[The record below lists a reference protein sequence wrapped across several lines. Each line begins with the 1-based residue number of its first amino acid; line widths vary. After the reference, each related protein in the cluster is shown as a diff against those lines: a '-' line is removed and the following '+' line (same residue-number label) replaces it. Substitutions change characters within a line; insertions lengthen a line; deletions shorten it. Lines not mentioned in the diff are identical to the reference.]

1 VGRLN
6 RLLANFGLPEQTW
19 CCERCAAAAL
29 AAHSVE
35 IKHTLHPG
43 EPHTDLP
50 ELESPSHRSEH
61 GLVSEGA

>member
-6 RLLANFGLPEQTW
+6 RLLATFGLPQQAW

-35 IKHTLHPG
+35 IKHRLHAG

-50 ELESPSHRSEH
+50 EFDHPAGERLMERPAE
-61 GLVSEGA
+61 A

>member
-6 RLLANFGLPEQTW
+6 RLLASFGLPEQTW

-35 IKHTLHPG
+35 IKHRLHAG

-50 ELESPSHRSEH
+50 EFDRPAHEQHMERATES
-61 GLVSEGA
+61 A

>member
-1 VGRLN
+1 MGRLN
-6 RLLANFGLPEQTW
+6 RLLATFGLPEQTW

-35 IKHTLHPG
+35 IKHKLHAG

-50 ELESPSHRSEH
+50 EFDLPARETTRAIAAE
-61 GLVSEGA
+61 A

>member
-6 RLLANFGLPEQTW
+6 RLLSTFGLPKQSW

-29 AAHSVE
+29 AAHTVE
-35 IKHTLHPG
+35 IKHRLHPG

-50 ELESPSHRSEH
+50 EFDLPSHLAEKRM
-61 GLVSEGA
+61 VSEGA

>member
-6 RLLANFGLPEQTW
+6 RLRATFGLPEQTW

-35 IKHTLHPG
+35 IKHRLHVG

-50 ELESPSHRSEH
+50 EFDRPAHENRTERAA
-61 GLVSEGA
+61 EA